1 MPQKA
6 MGTTISCTQNNAA
19 VLIGALRSISE
30 IKADSEAIDVTTL
43 DSLNGYKSY
52 AQGMK
57 DLGEVTLEGFFES
70 GNAGQTALRALY
82 QSGAATAFTVTF
94 PDSTAV
100 SFSAF
105 VKSYALGAA
114 QVDGAVGFTAV
125 LRLLG
130 GVTVA

>member
-19 VLIGALRSISE
+19 VLIGSLRSISE

-43 DSLNGYKSY
+43 DSLNGYKTY
-52 AQGMK
+52 AQRLK
-57 DLGEVTLEGFFES
+57 DLGEVTLEGFLDAS
-70 GNAGQTALRALY
+70 NAGQTALRALY
-82 QSGAATAFTVTF
+82 QSGASTAFTVTF

-100 SFSAF
+100 SFTAF
-105 VKSYALGAA
+105 VKSYGLGAA
-114 QVDGAVGFTAV
+114 QVDGAVGFSAV
-125 LRLLG
+125 LRLVG

>member
-6 MGTTISCTQNNAA
+6 MGTTISCAQNNTS

-43 DSLNGYKSY
+43 DSANGCKSY
-52 AQGMK
+52 VQGMK

-70 GNAGQTALRALY
+70 GNAGQTVLRTLY
-82 QSGAATAFTVTF
+82 QSGASAPFTVTF
-94 PDSTAV
+94 LDGTAA

-105 VKSYALGAA
+105 LKSYALGAA
-114 QVDGAVGFTAV
+114 QVDRAVGFTAV
-125 LRLLG
+125 LRGIG